1 MKGLIL
7 KDIYNLRKY
16 GKTLF
21 LIAALYFM
29 MSFMMDNADVFLGM
43 IVIMFAITT
52 VTSFAYDSQSGWDVY
67 VNTLPVSRNDV
78 VLSKYLLSLVLI
90 LVGGLLAVLL
100 GWVIGLIRNI
110 GNFSETLLTAYA
122 LCAVG
127 LLFIS
132 ILLPFVYK
140 FGVERARVII
150 IAVVAV
156 PVAAG
161 FALSQAGALPQ
172 ISVQT
177 VTQMLWFSPLIVV
190 VFGILSFRISSA
202 VYRKKEV

>member
-16 GKTLF
+16 GNTLF

-29 MSFMMDNADVFLGM
+29 LSFMMNNADVFLGM

-67 VNTLPVSRNDV
+67 VNTMPVSRKDV

-100 GWVIGLIRNI
+100 GWVNGLIRNI

-161 FALSQAGALPQ
+161 FALSQTGALPQ
-172 ISVQT
+172 ISEQT
-177 VTQMLWFSPLIVV
+177 VTQVLWFLPLIVV

-202 VYRKKEV
+202 VYRKKEM

>member
-7 KDIYNLRKY
+7 KDLFNLRKY

-29 MSFMMDNADVFLGM
+29 LSFMMDNADIFVGM

-52 VTSFAYDSQSGWDVY
+52 VTSFAYDSQSGWDTY
-67 VNTLPVSRNDV
+67 VNTMPVSRRDV

-90 LVGGLLAVLL
+90 LAGGLMAVLM
-100 GWVIGLIRNI
+100 GWVNGLIRNI

-122 LCAVG
+122 VCAVG

-132 ILLPFVYK
+132 ILLPFIYK

-161 FALSQAGALPQ
+161 FALSQTGALPQ
-172 ISVQT
+172 ISEQT
-177 VTQMLWFSPLIVV
+177 VTQVLWFLPLIVLV
-190 VFGILSFRISSA
+190 CGILSFGISSA
-202 VYRKKEV
+202 VYRKKEM